1 MATESALAFGFAPL
15 VPMALFWVLAFLLA
29 LAAGY
34 ALYKRAPGAV
44 WRALA
49 FLLVLIAL
57 ANPTSV
63 REDRQARPDKLL
75 VVKDDSPSQKIGNR
89 DQTTLK
95 ALADLQDAL
104 KDEQGLDVET
114 VDVSGSHGESDGTAL
129 YGALKDGLSHIE
141 SDELAGVVV
150 VTDGEVHDAPPDVAK
165 WAVDAGLKAPVHV
178 LLTGK
183 HGEGDRRLVLDEAP
197 SYGIVGTPLRIRY
210 HVEDTAAGPTGG
222 QAHVTL
228 SENGKP
234 VAEGTVPIGET
245 VTSAIVVERPGP
257 TALTIDVDAGPE
269 ELSLRNNRAG
279 LVITGVRDRLRVLLI
294 SGIPH
299 QGERVWRNLLKSDP
313 AVDLIHFTIL
323 RSPES
328 QDFTPLN
335 ELALIAFPT
344 RELFEE
350 RLGDFDLVIFDQYR
364 QQGLLPPQYLANI
377 ADYVRRGGALLVAV
391 GPNYATPSSLYNSE
405 LSQILPAAP
414 TGMVDDGP
422 FRPAITDL
430 GQRHPV
436 TAPLFDMTGEGAVNA
451 PKDWGRWFE
460 VVGSQIRH
468 GTVVMASAKKEP
480 LLVLDRVGDGRV
492 AQLLSN
498 QIWLWARGYEGGG
511 PYAELLRRLAHW
523 LMKEPE
529 LEEEALRAVDRS
541 GDLAISRVSLGD
553 LPKSV
558 SVTTP
563 AGQTLDLPL
572 TETSPGHAS
581 ARISGAEPG
590 LYSISDGKLE
600 TMGAV
605 GSPNPKE
612 FANLVTTDRV
622 LGPLA
627 TATGGGVTWLGEEK
641 FPGIRRVRPG
651 RATSGRGWIGL
662 IANEAFSVSKLETQA
677 LLSPWILL
685 TLAVGALAMAWY
697 REGR

>member
-1 MATESALAFGFAPL
+1 MESSVAFGFSPL
-15 VPMALFWVLAFLLA
+15 VPATLFWGLAIILA
-29 LAAGY
+29 VAAGF
-34 ALYKRAPGAV
+34 AFYKRAPGAV
-44 WRALA
+44 WRGLA
-49 FLLVLIAL
+49 FLLILIAL

-63 REDRQARPDKLL
+63 REDRQPRPDKLL
-75 VVKDDSPSQKIGNR
+75 VVRDDSPSQKIGAR
-89 DQTTLK
+89 QQTTEQ
-95 ALADLQDAL
+95 ALADLKDAL
-104 KDEQGLDVET
+104 KDETGLETET
-114 VDVSGSHGESDGTAL
+114 VTLSNTRTETDGTAL
-129 YGALKDGLSHIE
+129 YRALKDGLAHIE

-165 WAVDAGLKAPVHV
+165 WAEDAGLKAPVHV

-183 HGEGDRRLVLDEAP
+183 HREGDRRLVLEEAP
-197 SYGIVGTPLRIRY
+197 SYGIVGAPLRIRY
-210 HVEDTAAGPTGG
+210 HVEDTAADVGG

-234 VAEGTVPIGET
+234 IASGTVPIGET
-245 VTSAIVVERPGP
+245 VSSTIVVERPGP
-257 TALTIDVDAGPE
+257 TALTVDVDAGPE

-294 SGIPH
+294 SGVPH
-299 QGERVWRNLLKSDP
+299 QGERAWRNLLKSDP

-350 RLGDFDLVIFDQYR
+350 RLGNFDLVIFDQYR

-377 ADYVRRGGALLVAV
+377 ADYVRSGGALLIAV
-391 GPNYATPSSLYNSE
+391 GPNYATPASLYNSE
-405 LSQILPAAP
+405 LAQVLPAAP
-414 TGMVDDGP
+414 TGTVDDGA
-422 FRPAITDL
+422 FRPALTDL
-430 GQRHPV
+430 GKRHPV
-436 TAPLFDMTGEGAVNA
+436 TAPLFDGTGAAVA
-451 PKDWGRWFE
+451 RTSTDWGRWFE
-460 VVGSQIRH
+460 VVGAQIRH
-468 GTVVMASAKKEP
+468 GTVVMASQKKEP

-498 QIWLWARGYEGGG
+498 QIWLWARGYDGGG

-529 LEEEALRAVDRS
+529 LEEEALRASDQS
-541 GDLAISRVSLGD
+541 GDLVISRVSLGD
-553 LPKSV
+553 LPRSV
-558 SVTTP
+558 GVTTP
-563 AGQTLDLPL
+563 SGEKLDLPL
-572 TETSPGHAS
+572 RETSPGHGT
-581 ARISGAEPG
+581 ARIPGAEPG
-590 LYSISDGKLE
+590 LYTVSDGKLE

-612 FANLVTTDRV
+612 FADLVTTDQV

-627 TATGGGVTWLGEEK
+627 KVTGGGVIWLGEEK
-641 FPGIRRVRPG
+641 FSSIRRVRPG

-662 IANEAFSVSKLETQA
+662 IANEAYTVSKLETQA

-685 TLAVGALAMAWY
+685 TLAVGSLAMAWY